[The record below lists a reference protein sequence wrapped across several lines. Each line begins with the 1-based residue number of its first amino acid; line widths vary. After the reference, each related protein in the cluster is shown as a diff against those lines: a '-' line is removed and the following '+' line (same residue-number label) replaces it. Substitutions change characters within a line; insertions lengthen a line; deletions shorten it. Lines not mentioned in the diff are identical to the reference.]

1 MKTMLRTLFLFAL
14 LGFAVA
20 ARADEAAIRKS
31 VEALLV
37 EGAKIEGISK
47 AGFLGLYEVRLSTP
61 EGVRILYT
69 DEDATHF
76 FAGAVIEA
84 KTQTDLTEARLRK
97 LNAIRFQDLPLAQ
110 AFKIVRGKGTR
121 QLAYFSD
128 PRCPYC
134 RKFDQELTRVD
145 DVTVHV
151 FLIPIIAP
159 DSAAISKAVWC
170 SPDRAKAWLD
180 LMLNGVQPTA
190 KATCDTPIEKNL
202 AFSRKHGINSTP
214 TLIFADGQRVP
225 GWMPAD
231 RLSKML
237 ADAAKR

>member
-1 MKTMLRTLFLFAL
+1 MMRKLLFFTL
-14 LGFAVA
+14 LGLSLA
-20 ARADEAAIRKS
+20 ARADEAAIRKAA
-31 VEALLV
+31 EGLLA
-37 EGAKIEGISK
+37 EGAKVEAISK
-47 AGFLGLYEVRLSTP
+47 AGFLGLYEVRVSTP
-61 EGVRILYT
+61 EGARILYT
-69 DEDATHF
+69 DEDGTYF
-76 FAGAVIEA
+76 FIGSVIDG
-84 KTQTDLTEARLRK
+84 KTQSDITEARLRK
-97 LNAIRFQDLPLAQ
+97 LNAIRFEDLPLAQ

-159 DSAAISKAVWC
+159 DSGAISKAVWC

-190 KATCDTPIEKNL
+190 KATCDTPIDRNL
-202 AFSRKHGINSTP
+202 ALSRKYGINGTP
-214 TLIFADGQRVP
+214 TLIFADGQRVS

-231 RLSKML
+231 KLSKML
-237 ADAAKR
+237 TDAAKR